1 MTKEKTMAE
10 PHEETQQ
17 EKETRW
23 AAQRAA
29 HGKEQRGRRT
39 ARQRKAVRNW
49 LLLGAIVYTIAVIA
63 GVVLR

>member
-1 MTKEKTMAE
+1 MAV

-17 EKETRW
+17 EKNTRR
-23 AAQRAA
+23 AVQRAA
-29 HGKEQRGRRT
+29 HDKEQRGRRT

-49 LLLGAIVYTIAVIA
+49 LLFGAIVYTIAVIA